1 MKIVEDEN
9 QVFDRR
15 SLLLTGLGGLAF
27 ALIGARMAQ
36 LQLINGEQLR
46 GAAESNRFNLK
57 VEPAPRGPIYDRLG
71 VPIAINR
78 RDFRV
83 LVTPEDLDDRPRT
96 IEALSRLLAFDP
108 AGQARLT
115 RDIAQGP
122 KWRPV
127 LAAEN
132 LSWEQYAAVEVR
144 AVGLPGVSAEMG
156 EARSYPRGEPFAH
169 LVGFVA
175 KASEAEAKDDPL
187 LKNPGIRIGKEG
199 LEKQQEMGLRGRHG
213 ALKLEMDGHGR
224 VLREFR
230 DPRLD
235 PIGGQDMVLTV
246 DAELQQVAFDQF
258 AGEAGAAV
266 VMDVRNGDLIVM
278 TSAPAFDP
286 NKFVSGI
293 GRADFA
299 ALLNDEYRPLYH
311 KAVRGAY
318 PPGSTFKMT
327 TALAALDAG
336 VITPEERISCRGVSF
351 LGSARFHCWK
361 RGGHG
366 MVDLHHAIKTSC
378 DCYFYEVARRA
389 GPDAIA
395 RVARVLGLGQAYDIG
410 IPGVGRGNVPDTA
423 YKQERFKARWSAAD
437 SFNYGIGQGYMLAT
451 PLQLAV
457 MTARVANGGFAVE
470 PRLIRQGPGA
480 KPDPKPVPLDIN
492 PDHMALVHAG
502 MIAVSNDA
510 GGTARAD
517 IGVPGVLIAGKTG
530 TSQVRRIT
538 MAERARGVS
547 RNEDLPWARRDHALF
562 VAYGPIEAP
571 KYACAVIVE
580 HGGGGSKAAAPRA
593 RAILKEVFLRDPAT
607 KPVFTPPRA
616 DQTATTQSP
625 AQGQPT

>member
-1 MKIVEDEN
+1 MRKAPEDTGAI
-9 QVFDRR
+9 FDRR
-15 SLLLTGLGGLAF
+15 SLILSGLGGMVF

-36 LQLINGEQLR
+36 LQLVDGDQFRI
-46 GAAESNRFNLK
+46 AAESNRYNLK
-57 VEPAPRGPIYDRLG
+57 VQPAPRGPIYDRFG

-83 LVTPEDLDDRPRT
+83 LVTPEDIENRAETVRALGDLLSLDPNARARFDR
-96 IEALSRLLAFDP
+96 D
-108 AGQARLT
+108 LT
-115 RDIAQGP
+115 QGP

-132 LSWEQYAAVEVR
+132 LSWEQYAAIEVR
-144 AVGLPGVSAEMG
+144 AIGYPGVEAEMG

-175 KASEAEAKDDPL
+175 KASEAEAKDDVL

-213 ALKLEMDGHGR
+213 ALKMEVDAHGR
-224 VLREFR
+224 ILREFR
-230 DPRLD
+230 DPKLD
-235 PIGGQDMVLTV
+235 AVPGQNMVLSI
-246 DAELQQVAFDQF
+246 DAEIQQVAYEQF
-258 AGEAGAAV
+258 AGQAGAAV
-266 VMDVRNGDLIVM
+266 VMDVHNGDLIVM
-278 TSAPAFDP
+278 TSAPGFDP

-293 GRADFA
+293 PRADFA

-318 PPGSTFKMT
+318 PPGSTFKMA

-336 VITPEERISCRGVSF
+336 VVSPTERIPCRGVSF
-351 LGSARFHCWK
+351 LGTARFHCWR

-366 MVDLHHAIKTSC
+366 SVDLYDAIKSSC

-395 RVARVLGLGQAYDIG
+395 RVARILGLGKSYDIG
-410 IPGVGRGNVPDTA
+410 LPGVGRGNVPDTA
-423 YKQERFKARWSAAD
+423 YKQERFKAKWTAAD

-470 PRLIRQGPGA
+470 PRLIREGPGA
-480 KPDPKPVPLDIN
+480 PPPPRPVRLDIN
-492 PDHMALVHAG
+492 PEHMALVNAG
-502 MIAVSNDA
+502 MIAVSNEA
-510 GGTARAD
+510 GGTGRGD
-517 IGVPGVLIAGKTG
+517 VGVPGIQIAGKTG

-547 RNEDLPWARRDHALF
+547 RNADLPWARRDHALF

-580 HGGGGSKAAAPRA
+580 HGGGGSVAAAPRA
-593 RAILKEVFLRDPAT
+593 RAILKEVFLRDPAS
-607 KPVFTPPRA
+607 KPVFTPPREG
-616 DQTATTQSP
+616 QTAA
-625 AQGQPT
+625 AQRPSERAT